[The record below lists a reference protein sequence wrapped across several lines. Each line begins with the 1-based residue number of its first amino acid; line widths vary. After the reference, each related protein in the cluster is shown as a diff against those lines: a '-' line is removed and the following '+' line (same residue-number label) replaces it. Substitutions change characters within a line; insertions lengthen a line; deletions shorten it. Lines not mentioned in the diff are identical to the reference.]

1 MHITITAN
9 YPFFPISLKEAWQQ
23 VLNQLWLSFFCN
35 QYCSN
40 LDLNI
45 LHSYYRKV
53 SITLPTDD
61 THPLASKYKNA
72 LHLNCTMQ
80 LLPTFHHTATSHLG
94 KLGVCAALNMKWEGK
109 KREDQYICRGT
120 SSWMCRFKILFTF
133 IQDAYSFE
141 STLTTTKGQSVRH
154 YDAGKLRRCVQPGTQ
169 LNLELRTYWAELI
182 THAQ

>member
-23 VLNQLWLSFFCN
+23 VLDQLWLSFFCN

-94 KLGVCAALNMKWEGK
+94 KLGVCVQPWTWSG
-109 KREDQYICRGT
+109 RERKERTNTFVEVPVADCADSKF
-120 SSWMCRFKILFTF
+120 SSPSFKIPTVLKV
-133 IQDAYSFE
+133 
-141 STLTTTKGQSVRH
+141 L
-154 YDAGKLRRCVQPGTQ
+154 LPQ
-169 LNLELRTYWAELI
+169 LKDKV
-182 THAQ
+182 